1 MCKSTKF
8 FLYDGTNALFFVF
21 FNFIVYL
28 CTIENLTRLWK

>member
-8 FLYDGTNALFFVF
+8 FLYDVTNALIFFF
-21 FNFIVYL
+21 FKFIAYL